1 MDILAKSNNVSVDE
15 SVTLN
20 SINKISLT
28 LLKTLE
34 SKIAALTGTILS
46 SKANMFDIKNLFFIF

>member
-34 SKIAALTGTILS
+34 SNIAALTGIMLS
-46 SKANMFDIKNLFFIF
+46 RNTNMFDIKNLFFIF